1 MTMGQSSNKH
11 PTAAFLEA
19 QFRDLVATPDSEI
32 LGGTTEEEARA
43 FGLALVRSAKAAV
56 AKRKFAAA
64 KAALTRGA
72 EAEEAAMPVPV
83 SVAEARAFIA
93 AAANDARFTLAA
105 RELSEMSDEDIL
117 RLYATMQQVLA
128 DAKGEND
135 K

>member
-1 MTMGQSSNKH
+1 MTMGKSSNKH

-19 QFRDLVATPDSEI
+19 QFRDLVATPDSEV
-32 LGGTTEEEARA
+32 LAGTTEEEARA

-64 KAALTRGA
+64 KAALARGT
-72 EAEEAAMPVPV
+72 EAEEAALPAPV
-83 SVAEARAFIA
+83 SVAEARAFIS
-93 AAANDARFTLAA
+93 AAANDSRFTLAA
-105 RELSEMSDEDIL
+105 RQLDEMSDEDIL

-128 DAKGEND
+128 DAKGENG

>member
-1 MTMGQSSNKH
+1 MGQSSNLH

-19 QFRDLVATPDSEI
+19 QFRDLVATPDLEI
-32 LGGTTEEEARA
+32 LTGTTEEEARA

-56 AKRKFAAA
+56 SKRKFAAA
-64 KAALTRGA
+64 KAALARSA
-72 EAEEAAMPVPV
+72 EAEKACKAAPV
-83 SVAEARAFIA
+83 SVAEARAFIS

-105 RELSEMSDEDIL
+105 RELDVMSDEDIL